1 MQHSTREKVL
11 LAFVVVSLIF
21 CVFMFLATT
30 KTIVNVSAV
39 GSYGVE
45 VYKDQACTIRV
56 EYIDWGNLTP
66 GSVKNELV
74 YIKNIEEE
82 PMFLRK
88 NTTNWDPVDASK
100 YMTLLWDYSGRRM
113 NHLDV
118 LQITLTLNVSRYIKG
133 ISNFS
138 FDIYI
143 TASDRSLGDVDGNGK
158 VNVMDMLALKTAITL
173 QETWAQAPF
182 CDVDGN
188 GKVDVADML
197 ALKTIITLAA

>member
-1 MQHSTREKVL
+1 MQHLTKQKVL
-11 LAFVVVSLIF
+11 LAFVVASL
-21 CVFMFLATT
+21 VFYVCTFLLTT
-30 KTIVNVSAV
+30 NTVTNVSAV

-88 NTTNWDPVDASK
+88 STRDWDPVDASK

-118 LQITLTLNVSRYIKG
+118 LQITLTLNVSRYIKE

-143 TASDRSLGDVDGNGK
+143 TASDRLLGDVNGDGVVNIRDVTLCCINMGSVPPRPPECDINGDGE
-158 VNVMDMLALKTAITL
+158 VNVLDVTL
-173 QETWAQAPF
+173 
-182 CDVDGN
+182 CCINIG
-188 GKVDVADML
+188 
-197 ALKTIITLAA
+197 